1 MASPSWVMGRE
12 ILECVRTQMAMM
24 EVDAGGKE
32 VYLKFELKEGEEEEE
47 AEENEEVVEVEVEAV
62 SALRQPVA
70 SV

>member
-1 MASPSWVMGRE
+1 
-12 ILECVRTQMAMM
+12 MAMM